1 MSKTLTALAQVA
13 DRFSLIS
20 DQEGFALIVP
30 DGTILFSKFSGPE
43 PEALL
48 DHAAGLLNSTNAV
61 TALSS
66 SSFVEQLQVEWEEL
80 VLLIK
85 QQKNK
90 SLYIVVIGKKTMNLG
105 LAKIFIKD
113 LSLALERFL
122 DTSKTS
128 RSGKEKA

>member
-1 MSKTLTALAQVA
+1 MNSPPTTLAQVA
-13 DRFSLIS
+13 GQFSLVA

-30 DGTILFSKFSGPE
+30 DGTILFSKFAAPE
-43 PEALL
+43 PKSLL
-48 DHAAGLLNSTNAV
+48 GHAARLLHSTNAV

-66 SSFVEQLQVEWEEL
+66 SSIVEQLQVEWEKL

-90 SLYIVVIGKKTMNLG
+90 SFYIVVIGKKTMNLG

-113 LSLALERFL
+113 LSQALERFL

-128 RSGKEKA
+128 RGGKEKA